1 MKKKSTTISI
11 ASTLLLVFGLT
22 SCEAAANNDISGT
35 TVFSE
40 NEFTDISESTAAMSL
55 PIEDIAHAFAEQ
67 VFAALQNNKTSDDS
81 IPYAPISTAHEIQSF
96 DPEAMEA
103 ELRLLDIDFDGVPEL
118 FTTSH
123 GTMGTGGHSIYTAD
137 GQFYGYGLYT
147 ICFSD
152 FMTDGKAVYAPSGSN
167 STFGYTKL
175 AVGLPYVR
183 TNGGGFF
190 NGLETPVNICTDGNK
205 VETTISSEE
214 EYQKLIEDSFGISY
228 DSLQPI
234 DLENNRYI
242 SDYLRVPDPENYTEE
257 DIYNCLLTLLQEYES
272 EEQR

>member
-22 SCEAAANNDISGT
+22 SCEAVANNDISGT

-234 DLENNRYI
+234 NLEYNRYI
-242 SDYLRVPDPENYTEE
+242 SGYLRVSDPENYTEE
-257 DIYNCLLTLLQEYES
+257 DIYNCLLTLLQEYENQ
-272 EEQR
+272 EQE